1 MHCSLGF
8 DSALVSGRRSK
19 ALTLRRDRFWQAQVF
34 SPQLDGTREEVGG
47 FGRENNPAVEEIML
61 TYISL
66 ANIFPQY
73 LSAASACC
81 NLNSPNTTGARVTD
95 NYSHCG
101 RHIPGNILQE
111 YAESDRSQTSGVPA
125 GPARDNTFERVIKKT
140 WCSDDRGC
148 FSLSATSSTGDFPF
162 CVCKAKRHD
171 RTNLSA
177 K

>member
-1 MHCSLGF
+1 
-8 DSALVSGRRSK
+8 
-19 ALTLRRDRFWQAQVF
+19 
-34 SPQLDGTREEVGG
+34 
-47 FGRENNPAVEEIML
+47 ML

-73 LSAASACC
+73 LSAASAPC

-125 GPARDNTFERVIKKT
+125 GPQEIILWSRLLKTRDAAMTGAAFHGVQPAPLEN
-140 WCSDDRGC
+140 
-148 FSLSATSSTGDFPF
+148 SLSLFARPRNIIVQTSVQNKS
-162 CVCKAKRHD
+162 K
-171 RTNLSA
+171 
-177 K
+177 